1 MSIIVRF
8 LLLVSLCFTCACKP
22 KELPP
27 SFQSVRLINHT
38 ENTVAYEI
46 SVNGK
51 PAEPVN
57 LHAKEGLHFVSS
69 TPAKDP
75 VKINFKGHKG
85 ARFGFN
91 GTSVQLDTI
100 VDGEGFVSPQGS
112 FSGVRYYYFE
122 AARAQ
127 KKPEWKE
134 IVEENL
140 ATIEI
145 QIK

>member
-1 MSIIVRF
+1 MNTILRA
-8 LLLVSLCFTCACKP
+8 LLLAALCFTGACKP
-22 KELPP
+22 KEPPP

-46 SVNGK
+46 SVNGQ
-51 PAEPVN
+51 PAEPVSLN
-57 LHAKEGLHFVSS
+57 AKEGMHFVSS

-85 ARFGFN
+85 ARFGFTS
-91 GTSVQLDTI
+91 TSVQLDTI

-112 FSGVRYYYFE
+112 FSGVRYYNFE

-134 IVEENL
+134 IVAENL
-140 ATIEI
+140 ATLDI